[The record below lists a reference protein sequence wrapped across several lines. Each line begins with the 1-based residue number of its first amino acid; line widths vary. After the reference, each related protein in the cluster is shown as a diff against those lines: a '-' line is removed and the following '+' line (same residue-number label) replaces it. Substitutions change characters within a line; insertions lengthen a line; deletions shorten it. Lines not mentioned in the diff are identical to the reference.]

1 MVMKWFTREWHS
13 GGLSDDGVEARR
25 AGYWSHED
33 AVRSRLPEALQL
45 FAGQPDEI
53 GRADLHDGR
62 VEWWALDG
70 ARSFT
75 LQVIC
80 GWVQIGYRRLVIQYR
95 GHVELFGAS
104 ESDVAGWLD
113 DASTELLYDEVDIAA
128 DDRLEHRFLR
138 LPRGEFGVRLRM
150 RWWSPRRHRGGRTPG
165 VAPQAIGVARD
176 VRANAPRLGFRSLAC
191 AHAVVR
197 PSRGGQSEQ
206 LVAGTRELGISSARA
221 RPAHTPR
228 CASSARARGRRREQ
242 SPSHEGYPKG
252 GLRPN
257 VMDVPSISVVV
268 LDPEIAPR
276 DQATWAFT
284 DGDDAMAMAGFLNTR
299 VGGGKEIA
307 WVEVVPLARKLN
319 KKAMRYLDCWASL
332 VEEAR
337 QDDQPGQQ

>member
-176 VRANAPRLGFRSLAC
+176 VRANAPRLGFRSLAR
-191 AHAVVR
+191 AQAVVR

-206 LVAGTRELGISSARA
+206 LVAGTRELGISQPARVQLTLLDAQVA
-221 RPAHTPR
+221 RELGVVAANNHPR
-228 CASSARARGRRREQ
+228 MRDTRKGGYGLTSWTCQ
-242 SPSHEGYPKG
+242 VSPSWF
-252 GLRPN
+252 
-257 VMDVPSISVVV
+257 SILGSPPAIRRHGRSQTVTMRWQW
-268 LDPEIAPR
+268 L
-276 DQATWAFT
+276 
-284 DGDDAMAMAGFLNTR
+284 GFSTR
-299 VGGGKEIA
+299 EWEAARRSPGSRSCRS
-307 WVEVVPLARKLN
+307 LA
-319 KKAMRYLDCWASL
+319 S
-332 VEEAR
+332 
-337 QDDQPGQQ
+337 